1 MTSFFTYV
9 FRFWGSRHVGN
20 SLAGQYQT
28 PSLPS
33 QMNPFLE
40 TDFGLL
46 WGPLQVLLLIVSTEI
61 EMTEVVKMRKIYQ
74 GHPLLS
80 RNTSGLN

>member
-1 MTSFFTYV
+1 
-9 FRFWGSRHVGN
+9 
-20 SLAGQYQT
+20 
-28 PSLPS
+28 
-33 QMNPFLE
+33 MNPFLE

-46 WGPLQVLLLIVSTEI
+46 WRPLQVLFLIVSTEI

-80 RNTSGLN
+80 LNTPGLNYPQTKKDS

>member
-1 MTSFFTYV
+1 
-9 FRFWGSRHVGN
+9 
-20 SLAGQYQT
+20 
-28 PSLPS
+28 
-33 QMNPFLE
+33 MNPFLE

-80 RNTSGLN
+80 LNTSGLNSPQTKKDS

>member
-1 MTSFFTYV
+1 
-9 FRFWGSRHVGN
+9 
-20 SLAGQYQT
+20 
-28 PSLPS
+28 
-33 QMNPFLE
+33 MNPFLE

-80 RNTSGLN
+80 LNTSGLNYPQTKKDSQ